1 MEIANYTGN
10 IQHKFINLM
19 IEFENFGNKINCV
32 QKTYEVAMRK
42 LTDKQNLVKN
52 VEKLKQLDI
61 KSL

>member
-1 MEIANYTGN
+1 
-10 IQHKFINLM
+10 M